1 MLDSLRTRADL
12 RRKAGEIYGAVVTQA
27 RSEHF
32 YAEQGVPDTPTG
44 RYEMVTLHLV
54 LVLERLRQAGSTS
67 ALPRLL
73 AETFV
78 VDMDDSLR
86 ELATGDLTVPK
97 KIRRVAAGL
106 YDRTMTYRAAL
117 ESRDDAALTAAL
129 NAHVYDGTQ
138 NPHAAQLARYV
149 RNAAASLAAIDI
161 EKTLLAGSGFPH
173 PGSSAGE
180 AA

>member
-1 MLDSLRTRADL
+1 MLDSLRTRTGL

-32 YAEQGVPDTPTG
+32 YAELGAPDTPTG

-54 LVLERLRQAGSTS
+54 LVLERLRQAGDTS

-73 AETFV
+73 AEAFV

-117 ESRDDAALTAAL
+117 EALDDRALTDAL
-129 NAHVYDGTQ
+129 NAHVYDGAQ
-138 NPHAAQLARYV
+138 NPHAARLARYV
-149 RNAAASLAAIDI
+149 RDATASLAAIDI
-161 EKTLLAGSGFPH
+161 EKSFTAGRGFPH
-173 PGSSAGE
+173 PGSPAGE

>member
-1 MLDSLRTRADL
+1 MLNSLRTRAET

-32 YAEQGVPDTPTG
+32 YAALGVPDTPTG

-54 LVLERLRQAGSTS
+54 LVLERLRQLGDTS

-117 ESRDDAALTAAL
+117 ATPDDRTLTESLL
-129 NAHVYDGTQ
+129 AHVYDGAPT
-138 NPHAAQLARYV
+138 ADASRLARYV
-149 RNAAASLAAIDI
+149 RRSAASLAGVDVEAL
-161 EKTLLAGSGFPH
+161 TRGGGFPQ
-173 PGSSAGE
+173 PSDPAGD
-180 AA
+180 AL